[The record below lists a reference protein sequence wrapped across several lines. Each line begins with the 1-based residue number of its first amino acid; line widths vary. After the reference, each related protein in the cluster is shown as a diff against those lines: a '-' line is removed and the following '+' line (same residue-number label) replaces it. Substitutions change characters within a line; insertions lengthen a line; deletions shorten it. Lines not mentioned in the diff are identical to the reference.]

1 MNAYQKLLCLMKIQ
15 HNNLT
20 TLHRNLVK
28 DAGWFGNH
36 SQLGDWYDALFDQ
49 LDDLCEI
56 GLSLG
61 FKEPTIPEACAAGY
75 EILDTVPRELSVS
88 YPLAMTIIE
97 TVIVAMEA
105 AEAGAPPDVVNKL
118 QEYIYYWRKES
129 RYKLAHAIGT
139 AKEITAEPA
148 KTGIAITTNPP
159 TYEED
164 D

>member
-1 MNAYQKLLCLMKIQ
+1 MNAFQKLLCLMKIQ

-61 FKEPTIPEACAAGY
+61 FK
-75 EILDTVPRELSVS
+75 D
-88 YPLAMTIIE
+88 
-97 TVIVAMEA
+97 
-105 AEAGAPPDVVNKL
+105 
-118 QEYIYYWRKES
+118 S
-129 RYKLAHAIGT
+129 RYR
-139 AKEITAEPA
+139 PA
-148 KTGIAITTNPP
+148 RVERILSACH
-159 TYEED
+159 D
-164 D
+164 DH

>member
-1 MNAYQKLLCLMKIQ
+1 MNAYQKMLCLMKVQ

-28 DAGWFGNH
+28 DVGWFGNH

-49 LDDLCEI
+49 LDDLTEI
-56 GLSLG
+56 GISLG
-61 FKEPTIPEACAAGY
+61 FEEPSIVVALSEIPGVLATES
-75 EILDTVPRELSVS
+75 RELSET
-88 YPLAMTIIE
+88 YRLAQSIIQA
-97 TVIVAMEA
+97 VIAAMET
-105 AEAGAPPDVVNKL
+105 AEAEAPPDVVNKL

-139 AKEITAEPA
+139 AKEIPAEPA
-148 KTGIAITTNPP
+148 KTGTAITTNPP